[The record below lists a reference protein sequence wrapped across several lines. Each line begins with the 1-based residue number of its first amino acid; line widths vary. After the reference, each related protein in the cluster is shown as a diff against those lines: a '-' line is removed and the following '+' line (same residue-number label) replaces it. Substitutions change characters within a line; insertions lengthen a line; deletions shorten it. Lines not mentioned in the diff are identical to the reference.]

1 MLETS
6 NLSVSRGTRVVI
18 KNLDFQLSQGDI
30 VCLTGENGSGKST
43 MIESLIGILPITSGQ
58 VKWISNDGEPLIVR
72 DHLGTRRKPLP
83 FGLTLQSD
91 GICGEEKVRERLEIA
106 LKVSG
111 LNLNQDEIITALDE
125 WGLSHRSEDRVSQLS
140 AGLRRRLAVLSGMA
154 PALFCETPRM
164 IFLDEPSEGLDS
176 FSRGV
181 LKSWICELSEK
192 GNAAVIATHDEEIMS
207 YSTRIVRV
215 ESGKISE
222 TSNSIGKQEFKE
234 RKFSTEKSS
243 QTISS
248 FFSWGLSIESRNPI
262 DTIGK
267 ATPAILALLLSYSI
281 VGRTN
286 AMNSDYELF
295 SALIL
300 APAFISAVV
309 SPAMILRLSEQDCG
323 KWWSAICGPQIR
335 PATSVLAAS
344 IILPIPLTYLSW
356 FVLEGSI
363 SGNIDQGTIY
373 WLWLPSLV
381 IMDISCAATALHLLV
396 SDLRRS
402 SAAVA
407 SLLLVVLIWPFIQLV
422 DALSM
427 ILDTGMT
434 WDLST
439 SSPLMSL
446 IFASIISLMVWAVA
460 IFIPDA

>member
-1 MLETS
+1 
-6 NLSVSRGTRVVI
+6 
-18 KNLDFQLSQGDI
+18 
-30 VCLTGENGSGKST
+30 
-43 MIESLIGILPITSGQ
+43 
-58 VKWISNDGEPLIVR
+58 
-72 DHLGTRRKPLP
+72 
-83 FGLTLQSD
+83 
-91 GICGEEKVRERLEIA
+91 
-106 LKVSG
+106 
-111 LNLNQDEIITALDE
+111 
-125 WGLSHRSEDRVSQLS
+125 
-140 AGLRRRLAVLSGMA
+140 
-154 PALFCETPRM
+154 
-164 IFLDEPSEGLDS
+164 
-176 FSRGV
+176 
-181 LKSWICELSEK
+181 
-192 GNAAVIATHDEEIMS
+192 
-207 YSTRIVRV
+207 
-215 ESGKISE
+215 
-222 TSNSIGKQEFKE
+222 
-234 RKFSTEKSS
+234 
-243 QTISS
+243 
-248 FFSWGLSIESRNPI
+248 
-262 DTIGK
+262 
-267 ATPAILALLLSYSI
+267 
-281 VGRTN
+281 
-286 AMNSDYELF
+286 MNSDYELF

-439 SSPLMSL
+439 SGPLMSL